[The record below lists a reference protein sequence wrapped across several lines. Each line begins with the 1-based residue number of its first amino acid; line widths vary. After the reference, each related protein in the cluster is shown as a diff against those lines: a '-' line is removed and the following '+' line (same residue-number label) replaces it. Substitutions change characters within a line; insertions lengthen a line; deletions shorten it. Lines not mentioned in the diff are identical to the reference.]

1 MTPPLLARL
10 PRARAGALA
19 IAASVA
25 LPQLGAQS
33 APKAPIRTLAPS
45 TAVSTDS
52 VGSNIALRA
61 LSDGRVMVN
70 DLATRRVLLFD
81 ATLTHAKVVIDTL
94 GGTGPDAPTKVQA
107 PANTLIRYMGDTT
120 LYADRVSQSLLVIDP
135 TGKVARVMSLPKP
148 SDIVTIGAGGEAG
161 TPGFDSQGRLVY
173 HGVAPRPRPLVDS
186 LRPWLPPIPVQVD
199 SAPIVRADLDRRV
212 IDTLMNL
219 KLNIGA
225 PFKSRDVDN
234 DGNVIMRMYIN
245 TVGVDDQ
252 WAYLSDGTV
261 AVLSVHDYHLEWW
274 DPDGKRRSTPKM
286 PFDWK
291 RITDADRLRMIDS
304 LRPELERV
312 NSAAPIT
319 INTPNGP
326 RTGRRQYE
334 FLPPEKF
341 GEYEQPV
348 NTGAVKPD
356 LNARLWILP
365 RTSLSA
371 KDGLLYDV
379 INRNGELVERVQFPK
394 GTVLAGF
401 GDGGVVYVVRQ
412 MTVSRRSFATVR
424 DAANNTSAN
433 SARMMGTT

>member
-1 MTPPLLARL
+1 MMPPVTRL
-10 PRARAGALA
+10 PVSAILLTIAVCALSVRADAQQPKDPAKVTIRA
-19 IAASVA
+19 
-25 LPQLGAQS
+25 
-33 APKAPIRTLAPS
+33 LAPS
-45 TAVSTDS
+45 SAVSKDS
-52 VGSNIALRA
+52 VGPNVAVRA
-61 LSDGRVMVN
+61 LSNGSVLVN
-70 DLATRRVLLFD
+70 DVSTRRVLMFD
-81 ATLTHAKVVIDTL
+81 ATLAKTKVVIDTI
-94 GGTGPDAPTKVQA
+94 GGAGPDAPAKIQA
-107 PANTLIRYMGDTT
+107 PANTIIRYLGDTS
-120 LYADRVSQSLLVIDP
+120 LYADRISQSLLVIDP
-135 TGKVARVMSLPKP
+135 NGKVTRVMSLPKP

-161 TPGFDSQGRLVY
+161 TPGFDSQGRMVY
-173 HGVAPRPRPLVDS
+173 HGVAPRPRPIVDS

-199 SAPIVRADLDRRV
+199 SAPIVRVDFDKRV

-225 PFKSRDVDN
+225 PFKSLDVDN
-234 DGNVIMRMYIN
+234 SGNVVMRMYIN
-245 TVGVDDQ
+245 TIGVDDQ

-261 AVLSVHDYHLEWW
+261 AVLSVHDYHIEWL

-304 LRPELERV
+304 LKPELDRV

-348 NTGAVKPD
+348 QTGAVKAD
-356 LNARLWILP
+356 RNARLWILP

-379 INRNGELVERVQFPK
+379 INRNGQLVERVQFPK
-394 GTVLAGF
+394 DYVLAGF
-401 GDGGVVYVVRQ
+401 GDGGAIYVVKMNGRKGTLERT
-412 MTVSRRSFATVR
+412 TVK
-424 DAANNTSAN
+424 
-433 SARMMGTT
+433 

>member
-1 MTPPLLARL
+1 MNARL
-10 PRARAGALA
+10 LTL
-19 IAASVA
+19 ASVA
-25 LPQLGAQS
+25 RYVTRAATRAVAVGCVAGGTLGAQS
-33 APKAPIRTLAPS
+33 APKVPIRTLAPS
-45 TAVSTDS
+45 SAVSKDS
-52 VGSNIALRA
+52 VGANIALRA
-61 LSDGRVMVN
+61 LSTGGVMVN

-81 ATLTHAKVVIDTL
+81 PTLASARVVIDTI
-94 GGTGPDAPTKVQA
+94 GGSGPDAPTKVQA

-120 LYADRVSQSLLVIDP
+120 LYADRVSQSLLVIDAN
-135 TGKVARVMSLPKP
+135 GKVARVMSLPKP

-161 TPGFDSQGRLVY
+161 TPGFDGQGRLVY
-173 HGVAPRPRPLVDS
+173 HGVAPRPRPVADS

-225 PFKSRDVDN
+225 PFKSRDVDA
-234 DGNVIMRMYIN
+234 DGNVTMRLYVN
-245 TVGVDDQ
+245 TIGVDDQ
-252 WAYLSDGTV
+252 WAFLSDGTV

-312 NSAAPIT
+312 NSAPPIT
-319 INTPNGP
+319 FNTPNGP

-348 NTGAVKPD
+348 STGAVKAD

-379 INRNGELVERVQFPK
+379 INRAGVLVERVQFPK

-401 GDGGVVYVVRQ
+401 GDGGVIYVVR
-412 MTVSRRSFATVR
+412 MNGLRGTLERTTVR
-424 DAANNTSAN
+424 
-433 SARMMGTT
+433 